1 MGRRAAVDA
10 VDSPNYRPRWRG
22 MHLAIFV
29 PRALASGTTRREMED
44 SMDYEHGPVIDS
56 LRQRLLQRRQ
66 AIVGRVARTDGFLGE
81 LDESSPAEVEEEAQ
95 ELNQARI
102 VAELGQRGRAELDAI
117 DVAIELME
125 RGDYGFCE
133 ECEEPIDVARL
144 EVSPTARRC
153 TTCAEASERRAR
165 QMARVTRDETDDE
178 EL

>member
-1 MGRRAAVDA
+1 M
-10 VDSPNYRPRWRG
+10 N
-22 MHLAIFV
+22 H
-29 PRALASGTTRREMED
+29 
-44 SMDYEHGPVIDS
+44 EHGTVIDS
-56 LRQRLLQRRQ
+56 LRQRLLDRRR
-66 AIVGRVARTDGFLGE
+66 AIVGRVARTDDLLGE
-81 LDESSPAEVEEEAQ
+81 LDGSAPAEVEEEAQ

-144 EVSPTARRC
+144 EVLPTARRC

-165 QMARVTRDETDDE
+165 QTAQASRDSVGMEDE
-178 EL
+178 L